1 MLPSVTGLKRMLL
14 RCRFN
19 AEPLTEPHGERARL
33 MYVCD
38 AEPCY
43 LCALIAASFFLFHKG
58 SLPLK
63 LLANRALRLSTSQ
76 LS

>member
-1 MLPSVTGLKRMLL
+1 MLPSVTDLKRMLL
-14 RCRFN
+14 RYRFD

-43 LCALIAASFFLFHKG
+43 LCALIAVSIFFFF
-58 SLPLK
+58 
-63 LLANRALRLSTSQ
+63 
-76 LS
+76 